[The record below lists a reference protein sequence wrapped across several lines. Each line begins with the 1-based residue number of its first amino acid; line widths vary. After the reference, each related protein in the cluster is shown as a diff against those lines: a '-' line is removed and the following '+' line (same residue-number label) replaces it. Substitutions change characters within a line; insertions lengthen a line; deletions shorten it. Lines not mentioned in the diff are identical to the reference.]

1 MESQTVSGIL
11 CFTAGY
17 REKLHRMRI
26 AEFKSVSPG
35 ANQRRK
41 DRVHEKHRRG
51 AADQGKSTLAYG
63 SFSHEIKNPITK

>member
-1 MESQTVSGIL
+1 MESQTVSGIR

-35 ANQRRK
+35 ANQ
-41 DRVHEKHRRG
+41 G
-51 AADQGKSTLAYG
+51 ARTGSTKSTDEEL
-63 SFSHEIKNPITK
+63 PTKVNQRWHMGPFLMKLKTP